1 MKKIFLIIILWILV
15 SCNNQWN
22 QEKITENK
30 TENKIEEKI
39 AEEKINEKIEEKNE
53 ENKENEEKIAEKE
66 NIEFVEK
73 NEVYDQEWNKIEN
86 FSLKKDEVDE
96 LFNK

>member
-1 MKKIFLIIILWILV
+1 MKKFFLIIILWVLV

-22 QEKITENK
+22 QEKNTENK

-39 AEEKINEKIEEKNE
+39 AEEKINEKIEEK
-53 ENKENEEKIAEKE
+53 NKENEEKIAEKE